1 MKRSIILTLVSCLFF
16 ASGIVMADKPA
27 WAGKGKPD
35 LEQVKSHADAKKLE
49 SDIEDRTDE
58 LDVLIEDK
66 KKQAKKKKGKKDK
79 AKINEELKALEK
91 EKADLEESKEA
102 LDEKLK
108 GLEKQQQKKADQERK
123 ESGKG
128 SDTGQEKRE
137 ENSKKWWKF
146 WE

>member
-1 MKRSIILTLVSCLFF
+1 MKKSFTMAAVSCLLFI
-16 ASGIVMADKPA
+16 SGMTMAEKPA

-35 LEQVKSHADAKKLE
+35 LEQVKSHAEAKKLE
-49 SDIEDRTDE
+49 SDIEERSDE
-58 LDVLIEDK
+58 LDALIEDK

-79 AKINEELKALEK
+79 SKLNEELESLEK
-91 EKADLEESKEA
+91 EKRDLEESKKA

-108 GLEKQQQKKADQERK
+108 GLEKQKQKKATQERK

-128 SDTGQEKRE
+128 SETGQEQRD